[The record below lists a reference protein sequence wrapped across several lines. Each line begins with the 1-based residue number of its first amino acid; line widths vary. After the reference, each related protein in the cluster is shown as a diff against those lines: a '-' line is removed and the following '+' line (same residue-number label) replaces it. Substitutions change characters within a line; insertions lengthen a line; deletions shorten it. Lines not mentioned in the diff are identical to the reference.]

1 MGVKKACASTAH
13 VASNGC
19 ITKGMKQREQ
29 ESLSKRQAH
38 KLEKAEAAAANAHA
52 HVLWTKANVENA
64 RHRSNDLR
72 DHVAKLDERLRQ
84 HGLTK
89 QRDAKKEEVSDAKGE
104 LDRCMRDLDE
114 AKATLKVAL
123 RKKDDVIHGLRQE
136 LEKRKTRRASK
147 PEPARSARKSNTGR
161 KSKA

>member
-1 MGVKKACASTAH
+1 M
-13 VASNGC
+13 
-19 ITKGMKQREQ
+19 
-29 ESLSKRQAH
+29 
-38 KLEKAEAAAANAHA
+38 
-52 HVLWTKANVENA
+52 
-64 RHRSNDLR
+64 
-72 DHVAKLDERLRQ
+72 AKLDERLRQ

-89 QRDAKKEEVSDAKGE
+89 QRDAKKEEVSDAMGE

-147 PEPARSARKSNTGR
+147 PEPASSARKATRGANQRR
-161 KSKA
+161 KARMLRAAVRYEALCT